1 MKEIEVGRVAD
12 YFAKIGVVAI
22 EITKEGIKVGDKL
35 HFHGHTTDFTETVKS
50 MQIEHDS
57 VEEAGVG
64 ENVGIKVSE
73 RVRAHDYVFKVI
85 EE

>member
-22 EITKEGIKVGDKL
+22 EITGEGIKIGDKL
-35 HFHGHTTDFTETVKS
+35 HFHGHTTDFVETVTS

-57 VEEAGVG
+57 VEEAGAG
-64 ENVGIKVSE
+64 ANVGIKVSE
-73 RVRAHDYVFKVI
+73 RVRAHDHVFKVI